1 MKIILFSIS
10 LFAVI
15 SCKSQLQTKTLVQK
29 ENVNTADTTFVNIK
43 NYSTD
48 FVLDMKY
55 ATTDNFLKTKV
66 YDCEMCFLRYKT
78 LQKLLAV
85 NVVLAKKGIKIK
97 FFDCYRPL
105 DIQKKMWQLV
115 PNPDYVANP
124 ARGSMHNRGTAVDI
138 TLVDTKGTD
147 FDMGT
152 PFDFFGV
159 EASHSYQK
167 LTDTQIA
174 NRIFLKTIMLENGF
188 KPFDTEWWHY
198 SLIDGASEK
207 LANFK
212 WTCD

>member
-15 SCKSQLQTKTLVQK
+15 SCKSQLQTTTLPQNAKVIL
-29 ENVNTADTTFVNIK
+29 ADTTFVNIK

-78 LQKLLAV
+78 VQKLLAV
-85 NVVLAKKGIKIK
+85 NSILAKKGIKIK

-124 ARGSMHNRGTAVDI
+124 ARGSMHNRGSAVDI

-167 LTDTQIA
+167 LTNTQIA